1 MADRTLSEGYN
12 EQIKRDLREGLSR
25 VRPGT
30 GSSGRWH
37 KKGGG
42 SGGSGSIIRF
52 RITASFFC
60 GDCFVVAQVISLPTG
75 RSAASLP
82 DIDTED
88 NNSVLIYDKTGCF
101 FNEPPEDLV
110 NRIGFAEYMNHL
122 EDGPCPDTFGELW
135 TVISLCCSE
144 DVCGV

>member
-1 MADRTLSEGYN
+1 MPKVYDDDAR
-12 EQIKRDLREGLSR
+12 EQIDKVVRESTRGIRSDVLNK
-25 VRPGT
+25 
-30 GSSGRWH
+30 GRWH

-42 SGGSGSIIRF
+42 GGSGSIIRF

-88 NNSVLIYDKTGCF
+88 NNSVLVYDKTGCF

-135 TVISLCCSE
+135 TVISLCCNE